1 MTAPAPGLQ
10 MALGP
15 AAPEKTS
22 DPAGLRPAITA
33 GAVIVGV
40 FFFGFGGWAA
50 LAPLNS
56 AAIAPGTVT
65 VESSR
70 RKVQHLEGGIVG
82 QILIK
87 DGDRV
92 ERGKTLIRLDETQ
105 PRANLELFVARKMS
119 AIALEARLVAER
131 DKEDHVIFPDWLLN
145 LGDKSANT
153 IVGQQTI
160 FESRKAAINGKTAV
174 LRQRNQQFH
183 QEIKGLEGQIA
194 AETRQLELIDE
205 ELADVSMLVKK
216 GLARKPRLL
225 GLKRE
230 KANIEGSRS
239 QNTAAV
245 ARIGQS
251 IHETGLRVLE
261 LEGNRI
267 NQVAEQL
274 SEVQGRIL
282 DLEEEIIAAEDV
294 LKRLDI
300 TSSIDGVIMGLSVHT
315 IGGVIGPG
323 ELIMELVPLDDKLI
337 VEARVNPGDI
347 DKIRVGLD
355 AQVRFPALSQR
366 NSVPV
371 DANVIFVSADG
382 LVDEVTRESY
392 FLAKVTLTD
401 GFREA
406 LSGVEIVPGMQ
417 AEVMIIT
424 GEQTPLD
431 YLINPISAS
440 LNRAWREN

>member
-1 MTAPAPGLQ
+1 M
-10 MALGP
+10 
-15 AAPEKTS
+15 
-22 DPAGLRPAITA
+22 
-33 GAVIVGV
+33 
-40 FFFGFGGWAA
+40 
-50 LAPLNS
+50 
-56 AAIAPGTVT
+56 
-65 VESSR
+65 
-70 RKVQHLEGGIVG
+70 
-82 QILIK
+82 
-87 DGDRV
+87 
-92 ERGKTLIRLDETQ
+92 
-105 PRANLELFVARKMS
+105 
-119 AIALEARLVAER
+119 
-131 DKEDHVIFPDWLLN
+131 
-145 LGDKSANT
+145 
-153 IVGQQTI
+153 
-160 FESRKAAINGKTAV
+160 
-174 LRQRNQQFH
+174 
-183 QEIKGLEGQIA
+183 
-194 AETRQLELIDE
+194 
-205 ELADVSMLVKK
+205 
-216 GLARKPRLL
+216 
-225 GLKRE
+225 
-230 KANIEGSRS
+230 EGSRS

-251 IHETGLRVLE
+251 IHETGLRVIE

-274 SEVQGRIL
+274 SEVQSRIL

-406 LSGVEIVPGMQ
+406 L
-417 AEVMIIT
+417 IIT